1 MKLYYSYIYTFLFIL
16 LITAC
21 DPNIK
26 EPSPLSAGTADFS
39 SYMAIGNSL
48 TAGRV
53 SDGIDSEM
61 QKSTFPNLLAQQ
73 FAQVGGGEFKQPS
86 VTGNGSGMLAL
97 EAIAFDACDGIAPT
111 IAAKDADANWAENIS
126 SEGPFN
132 NLGVPFMQVAQ
143 IYNANFGTSPTNLA
157 PTFFNRMVS
166 EPNTNYAQ
174 MVSEAVDAL
183 QPTFFT
189 NWLGNSDV
197 LIFAATGGGYVDS
210 LPPFPAVDFSVPGIT
225 PQLTSEEAF
234 SNHYNAL
241 MDTIFKNGQIDG
253 LLATIP
259 DVTTLPFFTT
269 LADTYLTAAEK
280 SDSKKDTLKVLD
292 VTDCETRHHLWY
304 KTEDDTL
311 AVREGDLVLFLAV
324 DYIGQPIGTNGLP
337 FGYSKAAPLHN
348 AYVLDAAEI
357 RACRDA
363 TDAYND
369 IIRQVGEERN
379 VPVIDMALFFERIKN
394 GFGVQGIP
402 INAGFITG
410 GMFSLDGLHPCDR
423 GYAIL
428 ANHFIDEINTVY
440 EANIP
445 NIDVTQFPC
454 VIIP

>member
-1 MKLYYSYIYTFLFIL
+1 MNYSYLYLFITL
-16 LITAC
+16 FFFFATAC
-21 DPNIK
+21 DPNIE
-26 EPSPLSAGTADFS
+26 EPPPLSAGTADFS
-39 SYMAIGNSL
+39 SYIAIGNSL
-48 TAGRV
+48 TSGRV

-73 FAQVGGGEFKQPS
+73 FAQVGGGEFRQPS
-86 VTGNGSGMLAL
+86 VVGNGSGMLAL
-97 EAIAFDACDGIAPT
+97 EKIEFDACDGIAPT
-111 IAAKDADANWAENIS
+111 LAAKTADPNWAENIS
-126 SEGPFN
+126 SEGPFH
-132 NLGVPFMQVAQ
+132 NLGVPFMQVAT
-143 IYNANFGTSPTNLA
+143 IYDTGFGSSPTNLA

-166 EPNTNYAQ
+166 EPDMNYAQ

-210 LPPFPAVDFSVPGIT
+210 LPPFPAVDFSVAGIT

-234 SNHYNAL
+234 ENQYNAL
-241 MDTIFKNGQIDG
+241 MDTILKNGQIDG

-269 LADTYLTAAEK
+269 LADTYLTPEEK
-280 SDSKKDTLKVLD
+280 GDSKKDTLKVLD

-304 KTEDDTL
+304 KTENDTL
-311 AVREGDLVLFLAV
+311 PVREGDLVLFLAV
-324 DYIGQPIGTNGLP
+324 DYIGQPIGTNNLE
-337 FGYSKAAPLHN
+337 FGYHRAAPLHN

-357 RACRDA
+357 RACQDA
-363 TDAYND
+363 TEAYND

-379 VPVIDMALFFERIKN
+379 VPIIDMDLFFESVKN

-423 GYAIL
+423 GYGIL
-428 ANHFIDEINTVY
+428 ANHFIDEINTIY
-440 EANIP
+440 EANVP

-454 VIIP
+454 VVIP